1 MIGLRTRERE
11 VTARV
16 EIDDR
21 DLKDLAP
28 AEGEELFC
36 SYNLDAV
43 RIAARGPR
51 HGALPLANCMMAGR
65 SPVTISASA
74 R

>member
-1 MIGLRTRERE
+1 MTHQANVLTDESRQHGFH
-11 VTARV
+11 AGDDRV

-43 RIAARGPR
+43 RMRLADRVTVPCRWPIA
-51 HGALPLANCMMAGR
+51 
-65 SPVTISASA
+65 
-74 R
+74 